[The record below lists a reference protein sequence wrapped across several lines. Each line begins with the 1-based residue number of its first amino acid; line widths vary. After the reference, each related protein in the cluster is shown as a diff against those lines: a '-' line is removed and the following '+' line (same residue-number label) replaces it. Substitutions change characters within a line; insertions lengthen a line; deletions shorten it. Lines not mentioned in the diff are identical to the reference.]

1 MVTALGTKPVR
12 RGNREGKEKHVCKQ
26 GKILPKHGEDSV
38 SRSPQ
43 GVPPHP
49 FPVNPLCPRVF
60 RAEAGRNA
68 SHSSA
73 TLPSQNGS
81 RRCRCPRD

>member
-1 MVTALGTKPVR
+1 MVIALGTKPVH
-12 RGNREGKEKHVCKQ
+12 RGNQEGKEKHVCKQ
-26 GKILPKHGEDSV
+26 CKILPKNGEDSV
-38 SRSPQ
+38 SCSPW

-49 FPVNPLCPRVF
+49 FPVNPLCPQVF

-73 TLPSQNGS
+73 TLLSQNGS
-81 RRCRCPRD
+81 RQCCCPRD